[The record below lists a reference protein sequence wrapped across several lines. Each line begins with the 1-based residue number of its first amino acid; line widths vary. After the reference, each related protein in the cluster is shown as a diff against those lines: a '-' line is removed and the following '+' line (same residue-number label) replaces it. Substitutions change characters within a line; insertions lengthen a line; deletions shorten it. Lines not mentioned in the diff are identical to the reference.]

1 MIAALLS
8 ALLLAPGAPVT
19 NAPPQ
24 TEVTRSEDAPKK
36 QRKVC
41 KIDPED
47 TFSKIRRRVCKVE
60 NVDSP
65 GGSSPTGKAM

>member
-8 ALLLAPGAPVT
+8 ALLLAPEAPVT

-24 TEVTRSEDAPKK
+24 TEVSRNEDAPKK

-41 KIDPED
+41 KIDESD

-60 NVDSP
+60 DERSSG
-65 GGSSPTGKAM
+65 GGSRVDNAS